1 MREHKASAEHARIN
15 HARPSHADLGDETA
29 LSAQRAGLSP
39 EQIRGGWGKSYQT
52 VCVVGEKH
60 TSQYLR
66 RGESMSAPGAIVCRT
81 LQEAIDALQRIGIS
95 T

>member
-39 EQIRGGWGKSYQT
+39 EQIRGG
-52 VCVVGEKH
+52 
-60 TSQYLR
+60 
-66 RGESMSAPGAIVCRT
+66 
-81 LQEAIDALQRIGIS
+81 
-95 T
+95 